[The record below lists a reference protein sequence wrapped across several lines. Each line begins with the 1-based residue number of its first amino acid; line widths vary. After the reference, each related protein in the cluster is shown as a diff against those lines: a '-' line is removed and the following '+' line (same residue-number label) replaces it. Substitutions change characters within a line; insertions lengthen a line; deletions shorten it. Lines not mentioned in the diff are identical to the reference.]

1 MEFDEVHTFIKRKSN
16 EEQNAPSLNQ
26 IANTSCLNPYNTL
39 QPVLAKRP
47 TFSNFVHKLR
57 QQSTKT
63 RFVRDYK
70 RLANDS
76 LLSDEE
82 TDERVSSKIM
92 DANRSIPDSQ
102 IENLDI
108 STNTTKP
115 IKRVTIKLD
124 PPTTESENDSDDIV
138 TIEGKEILLDDI
150 SLERFKTMEQAIELH
165 QKDIQSIQDRI
176 EYEKRRIEIKKE
188 EIMYFIHSLNNINE
202 QIENYSQSM
211 KSILHNNLPLMK
223 AHQSTI
229 IDNSDKLKY
238 NRKKN
243 LLQKARFDKY
253 RKTINAE
260 TRLLE
265 LEKKIKI
272 VWKRDE
278 IYAGIRDWG
287 FIVVFILSLLFSCFI
302 IWKS

>member
-1 MEFDEVHTFIKRKSN
+1 
-16 EEQNAPSLNQ
+16 
-26 IANTSCLNPYNTL
+26 
-39 QPVLAKRP
+39 
-47 TFSNFVHKLR
+47 
-57 QQSTKT
+57 
-63 RFVRDYK
+63 
-70 RLANDS
+70 
-76 LLSDEE
+76 
-82 TDERVSSKIM
+82 
-92 DANRSIPDSQ
+92 
-102 IENLDI
+102 
-108 STNTTKP
+108 
-115 IKRVTIKLD
+115 
-124 PPTTESENDSDDIV
+124 
-138 TIEGKEILLDDI
+138 
-150 SLERFKTMEQAIELH
+150 MEQTIELH

-176 EYEKRRIEIKKE
+176 EYEKRRIEVKKE
-188 EIMYFIHSLNNINE
+188 EIMYFIHSLNNMNE

-223 AHQSTI
+223 AHQSNI

-287 FIVVFILSLLFSCFI
+287 FIIGKISYNLFLSFVFLFLFSVHSFFTVFLFHYLEIIIINIKLEEPELSFQSLLQSSLDMI
-302 IWKS
+302 YSM

>member
-47 TFSNFVHKLR
+47 TFSNFVHRLR

-70 RLANDS
+70 KLANDS

-82 TDERVSSKIM
+82 TDERGKNYMLKRNCSLLFIYKIVSSKIM

-108 STNTTKP
+108 STNITKP

-124 PPTTESENDSDDIV
+124 SPTTKSEDDNDDIV

-150 SLERFKTMEQAIELH
+150 SFERFK
-165 QKDIQSIQDRI
+165 
-176 EYEKRRIEIKKE
+176 
-188 EIMYFIHSLNNINE
+188 
-202 QIENYSQSM
+202 
-211 KSILHNNLPLMK
+211 
-223 AHQSTI
+223 
-229 IDNSDKLKY
+229 
-238 NRKKN
+238 
-243 LLQKARFDKY
+243 
-253 RKTINAE
+253 
-260 TRLLE
+260 
-265 LEKKIKI
+265 
-272 VWKRDE
+272 
-278 IYAGIRDWG
+278 
-287 FIVVFILSLLFSCFI
+287 
-302 IWKS
+302 

>member
-1 MEFDEVHTFIKRKSN
+1 
-16 EEQNAPSLNQ
+16 
-26 IANTSCLNPYNTL
+26 
-39 QPVLAKRP
+39 
-47 TFSNFVHKLR
+47 
-57 QQSTKT
+57 
-63 RFVRDYK
+63 
-70 RLANDS
+70 
-76 LLSDEE
+76 
-82 TDERVSSKIM
+82 
-92 DANRSIPDSQ
+92 
-102 IENLDI
+102 
-108 STNTTKP
+108 
-115 IKRVTIKLD
+115 
-124 PPTTESENDSDDIV
+124 
-138 TIEGKEILLDDI
+138 
-150 SLERFKTMEQAIELH
+150 MEQTIELH

-188 EIMYFIHSLNNINE
+188 EIMYFIHSLNNMNE

-223 AHQSTI
+223 AHQSNI

-287 FIVVFILSLLFSCFI
+287 FIVGKISYITFSFFCFLIFI
-302 IWKS
+302 

>member
-1 MEFDEVHTFIKRKSN
+1 
-16 EEQNAPSLNQ
+16 
-26 IANTSCLNPYNTL
+26 
-39 QPVLAKRP
+39 
-47 TFSNFVHKLR
+47 
-57 QQSTKT
+57 
-63 RFVRDYK
+63 
-70 RLANDS
+70 
-76 LLSDEE
+76 
-82 TDERVSSKIM
+82 
-92 DANRSIPDSQ
+92 
-102 IENLDI
+102 
-108 STNTTKP
+108 
-115 IKRVTIKLD
+115 
-124 PPTTESENDSDDIV
+124 
-138 TIEGKEILLDDI
+138 
-150 SLERFKTMEQAIELH
+150 MEQAIELH

-260 TRLLE
+260 TSLLE
-265 LEKKIKI
+265 LDKKIKI

-287 FIVVFILSLLFSCFI
+287 FIVGKISYITFSFFCFLIFI
-302 IWKS
+302 

>member
-26 IANTSCLNPYNTL
+26 IANTSCSNPYNTL

-47 TFSNFVHKLR
+47 TFSNFVHRLR

-70 RLANDS
+70 KLANDS

-92 DANRSIPDSQ
+92 DASRSIPDSQ

-108 STNTTKP
+108 STNITKP

-124 PPTTESENDSDDIV
+124 SPTTESEDDDDIV
-138 TIEGKEILLDDI
+138 TIEGKEIFLDDI
-150 SLERFKTMEQAIELH
+150 SLERFKTMEQTIELH
-165 QKDIQSIQDRI
+165 QRDIQSIQDRI

-188 EIMYFIHSLNNINE
+188 EIMYFIHSLNNMNE
-202 QIENYSQSM
+202 QIENYSQSI

-223 AHQSTI
+223 AHQSNI
-229 IDNSDKLKY
+229 IDNNDKLKY

-287 FIVVFILSLLFSCFI
+287 FIVGKISYNLFLLLFS
-302 IWKS
+302 